1 MIERIRKKYAMT
13 EKGAKDYVAAVF
25 WSVLVNISKML
36 PVGVLA
42 TALSGIV
49 EALTNGTDPRAGLT
63 RFLVA
68 GVLALAALFVTFLI
82 QYKALY
88 EATYRES
95 ANRRIRLAE
104 VLRQL
109 PLSFFGNRDLTDLT
123 TTIMG
128 DTETLEKAFSHFYPA
143 MHGALISTALI
154 SAGMLLYDWRMAL
167 ALLWVVPASLLMVY
181 LSRRMEKRHIT
192 KGLVTRRAATDAM
205 QEVLECAPEI
215 KACNQKARYI
225 ADLNRR
231 LDEAEQDTIRG
242 ELFTGSVVTAAQS
255 FLKLGIATT
264 VLTGVTLMSRG
275 DLALIPFLMFLI
287 AATRVYDPIGSMF
300 ANMAAVF
307 ACEVR
312 IERMQEIENEKRM
325 TGMTEYDPDGY
336 DIRFEHVTFA
346 YREKEDVLRDVSFTA
361 KQGQVTALV
370 ELKARF
376 DEARNLEKAE
386 ELQRSGVQ
394 VVYGVKG
401 LKTHAKICLVVRRE
415 QGMLRRYCHFGTG
428 NYNETTAKI
437 YTDISYLTCD
447 DQLGADASQFFN
459 SVTGRT
465 KLMRFRKLYPSPVL
479 MKARLIELIEGE
491 AERARQGE
499 PARISAKMNSLQDV
513 EIIDA
518 LYRAAD
524 AGVDIELNVRGIC
537 CLKTGPR
544 PNGKVIRVVSIVDR
558 YLEHARIFFFHH
570 GGNHQLFIA
579 SADWM
584 TRNLDKRV
592 ELMVPVTNGKL
603 ARRLKSILDACFR
616 DNVQACNIL
625 PDGTSEH
632 VVRKKGQKAFRLQQY
647 LTKEARRLAKDKE
660 RERQQM
666 LEPHTPH

>member
-49 EALTNGTDPRAGLT
+49 EALTNGTDPRAGLM

-109 PLSFFGNRDLTDLT
+109 PLSFFGSRDLTDLT

-167 ALLWVVPASLLMVY
+167 ALLWVVPTSLLMVY
-181 LSRRMEKRHIT
+181 LSRRMEKRHIK

-325 TGMTEYDPDGY
+325 TGLTEYDPDGY

-370 ELKARF
+370 GPSGGGKSTAARPGASLAASSWDPAEGTERRGGVDAYQVDGEALLKNYAIVFQDVVLFADTVMENIRLGKRDATDEEVLAAAKAAQCDAFVSKLPEGYHTLIGENGSRLSGGERQRISIARAILKDAPVILL
-376 DEARNLEKAE
+376 DEATASLDVE
-386 ELQRSGVQ
+386 
-394 VVYGVKG
+394 
-401 LKTHAKICLVVRRE
+401 
-415 QGMLRRYCHFGTG
+415 
-428 NYNETTAKI
+428 NETA
-437 YTDISYLTCD
+437 
-447 DQLGADASQFFN
+447 
-459 SVTGRT
+459 
-465 KLMRFRKLYPSPVL
+465 
-479 MKARLIELIEGE
+479 
-491 AERARQGE
+491 
-499 PARISAKMNSLQDV
+499 
-513 EIIDA
+513 
-518 LYRAAD
+518 
-524 AGVDIELNVRGIC
+524 
-537 CLKTGPR
+537 
-544 PNGKVIRVVSIVDR
+544 
-558 YLEHARIFFFHH
+558 
-570 GGNHQLFIA
+570 
-579 SADWM
+579 
-584 TRNLDKRV
+584 
-592 ELMVPVTNGKL
+592 
-603 ARRLKSILDACFR
+603 
-616 DNVQACNIL
+616 VQAALSGLI
-625 PDGTSEH
+625 
-632 VVRKKGQKAFRLQQY
+632 
-647 LTKEARRLAKDKE
+647 KDKTVLIIAHRMRTVMNADQIVLLSGGRVTE
-660 RERQQM
+660 MGSPAELLKKNGLFRHMAQLQSESM
-666 LEPHTPH
+666 EWTA

>member
-1 MIERIRKKYAMT
+1 MIERISKKYAMT
-13 EKGAKDYVAAVF
+13 EKGARDYVSAVF

-42 TALSGIV
+42 TTLSGIV

-143 MHGALISTALI
+143 MHGALLSTALI

-231 LDEAEQDTIRG
+231 LDEAERDTIRG

-312 IERMQEIENEKRM
+312 IERMREIESEKRM
-325 TGMTEYDPDGY
+325 TGLTEYDPDGY

-370 ELKARF
+370 GPSGGGKSTAAKLAARF
-376 DEARNLEKAE
+376 WDPAEGTVRLGGVDVSTVDGEALLKNYAIVFQDVVLFADTVMENIRLGKRDATDAFVSKLPEGYHTLIGENGSRLSGGERQRISIARAILKDAPVILLDEATASLDVE
-386 ELQRSGVQ
+386 
-394 VVYGVKG
+394 
-401 LKTHAKICLVVRRE
+401 
-415 QGMLRRYCHFGTG
+415 
-428 NYNETTAKI
+428 NETAVQAALSGLIKDKTVLIIAHRMR
-437 YTDISYLTCD
+437 TVMNA
-447 DQLGADASQFFN
+447 DQI
-459 SVTGRT
+459 
-465 KLMRFRKLYPSPVL
+465 VL
-479 MKARLIELIEGE
+479 LSG
-491 AERARQGE
+491 G
-499 PARISAKMNSLQDV
+499 
-513 EIIDA
+513 
-518 LYRAAD
+518 
-524 AGVDIELNVRGIC
+524 
-537 CLKTGPR
+537 
-544 PNGKVIRVVSIVDR
+544 RVVEMGSPAELLKKNGLFR
-558 YLEHARIFFFHH
+558 HMA
-570 GGNHQLFIA
+570 QL
-579 SADWM
+579 
-584 TRNLDKRV
+584 
-592 ELMVPVTNGKL
+592 
-603 ARRLKSILDACFR
+603 
-616 DNVQACNIL
+616 Q
-625 PDGTSEH
+625 SESM
-632 VVRKKGQKAFRLQQY
+632 AW
-647 LTKEARRLAKDKE
+647 TA
-660 RERQQM
+660 
-666 LEPHTPH
+666 

>member
-1 MIERIRKKYAMT
+1 MIERISKKYAMT
-13 EKGAKDYVAAVF
+13 EKGARDYVSAVF

-42 TALSGIV
+42 TTLSGIV
-49 EALTNGTDPRAGLT
+49 EALTNGTDPRTGLT

-143 MHGALISTALI
+143 MHGALLSTALI

-231 LDEAEQDTIRG
+231 LDEAERDTIRG

-312 IERMQEIENEKRM
+312 IERMREIESEKRM
-325 TGMTEYDPDGY
+325 TGLTEYDPDGY

-370 ELKARF
+370 GPSGGGKSTLCQLIPRF
-376 DEARNLEKAE
+376 YD
-386 ELQRSGVQ
+386 
-394 VVYGVKG
+394 
-401 LKTHAKICLVVRRE
+401 
-415 QGMLRRYCHFGTG
+415 
-428 NYNETTAKI
+428 
-437 YTDISYLTCD
+437 
-447 DQLGADASQFFN
+447 
-459 SVTGRT
+459 VTGGRVLVDGKDVRT
-465 KLMRFRKLYPSPVL
+465 LTQHSLRANIGIVQQDVFLFAGTIYDNIRYGRPD
-479 MKARLIELIEGE
+479 ATE
-491 AERARQGE
+491 AEIVEAAKRAEIYDDILDMPDGFQTQVGE
-499 PARISAKMNSLQDV
+499 
-513 EIIDA
+513 
-518 LYRAAD
+518 
-524 AGVDIELNVRGIC
+524 RGAM
-537 CLKTGPR
+537 LSGGQKQR
-544 PNGKVIRVVSIVDR
+544 VSI
-558 YLEHARIFFFHH
+558 ARIFLKNPPVLILDEATSALDSVTEARIQSAFDELAKGRTTLIIAHRLSTIRSASRILVID
-570 GGNHQLFIA
+570 GNGIQEEGTHE
-579 SADWM
+579 
-584 TRNLDKRV
+584 
-592 ELMVPVTNGKL
+592 ELMAKGGEYAQLYL
-603 ARRLKSILDACFR
+603 AQKS
-616 DNVQACNIL
+616 V
-625 PDGTSEH
+625 S
-632 VVRKKGQKAFRLQQY
+632 V
-647 LTKEARRLAKDKE
+647 
-660 RERQQM
+660 
-666 LEPHTPH
+666 

>member
-13 EKGAKDYVAAVF
+13 EKGARDYVSAVF

-49 EALTNGTDPRAGLT
+49 EALTNGTDPGAGLT

-68 GVLALAALFVTFLI
+68 GILALAALFVTFLI

-181 LSRRMEKRHIT
+181 LSRRMEKRHIK

-264 VLTGVTLMSRG
+264 VLTGVLLMSRG
-275 DLALIPFLMFLI
+275 DLSLIPFLMFLI
-287 AATRVYDPIGSMF
+287 AATRVWL
-300 ANMAAVF
+300 
-307 ACEVR
+307 R
-312 IERMQEIENEKRM
+312 
-325 TGMTEYDPDGY
+325 TDGN
-336 DIRFEHVTFA
+336 
-346 YREKEDVLRDVSFTA
+346 VS
-361 KQGQVTALV
+361 VC
-370 ELKARF
+370 
-376 DEARNLEKAE
+376 
-386 ELQRSGVQ
+386 S
-394 VVYGVKG
+394 
-401 LKTHAKICLVVRRE
+401 
-415 QGMLRRYCHFGTG
+415 MLRRDLPGFLCQGAKGSAARKGVRTVKTRLG
-428 NYNETTAKI
+428 SVQVETQ
-437 YTDISYLTCD
+437 DGD
-447 DQLGADASQFFN
+447 DQL
-459 SVTGRT
+459 
-465 KLMRFRKLYPSPVL
+465 
-479 MKARLIELIEGE
+479 RLD
-491 AERARQGE
+491 
-499 PARISAKMNSLQDV
+499 P
-513 EIIDA
+513 
-518 LYRAAD
+518 AAD
-524 AGVDIELNVRGIC
+524 LLVHSKAGIAVLVIPSAHGQSLYVAGI
-537 CLKTGPR
+537 
-544 PNGKVIRVVSIVDR
+544 VIQHLVHRLWV
-558 YLEHARIFFFHH
+558 APH
-570 GGNHQLFIA
+570 GGDHRIRDQAA
-579 SADWM
+579 S
-584 TRNLDKRV
+584 RV
-592 ELMVPVTNGKL
+592 SALTHSRHLPSAFSA
-603 ARRLKSILDACFR
+603 ARRPAACG
-616 DNVQACNIL
+616 C
-625 PDGTSEH
+625 
-632 VVRKKGQKAFRLQQY
+632 
-647 LTKEARRLAKDKE
+647 
-660 RERQQM
+660 
-666 LEPHTPH
+666 

>member
-42 TALSGIV
+42 TALSGII

-63 RFLVA
+63 RFLAA
-68 GVLALAALFVTFLI
+68 GILALAALFVTFLI

-231 LDEAEQDTIRG
+231 LDEAEQDTIWG

-370 ELKARF
+370 GPSGGGKSTAAKLAARF
-376 DEARNLEKAE
+376 WDPAEGTVRLTGDAAETMLETLRAE
-386 ELQRSGVQ
+386 E
-394 VVYGVKG
+394 
-401 LKTHAKICLVVRRE
+401 CRRTE
-415 QGMLRRYCHFGTG
+415 GDAG
-428 NYNETTAKI
+428 NT
-437 YTDISYLTCD
+437 YL
-447 DQLGADASQFFN
+447 LS
-459 SVTGRT
+459 
-465 KLMRFRKLYPSPVL
+465 
-479 MKARLIELIEGE
+479 
-491 AERARQGE
+491 
-499 PARISAKMNSLQDV
+499 
-513 EIIDA
+513 
-518 LYRAAD
+518 
-524 AGVDIELNVRGIC
+524 GVDIVREAPDGEQTTILHRSPLLNIYQDYQIIFWAIAFAALATAC
-537 CLKTGPR
+537 
-544 PNGKVIRVVSIVDR
+544 I
-558 YLEHARIFFFHH
+558 AR
-570 GGNHQLFIA
+570 FIA
-579 SADWM
+579 NS
-584 TRNLDKRV
+584 REVRQREEN
-592 ELMVPVTNGKL
+592 
-603 ARRLKSILDACFR
+603 AR
-616 DNVQACNIL
+616 
-625 PDGTSEH
+625 G
-632 VVRKKGQKAFRLQQY
+632 
-647 LTKEARRLAKDKE
+647 AK
-660 RERQQM
+660 
-666 LEPHTPH
+666 

>member
-1 MIERIRKKYAMT
+1 MIERISKKYAMT

-181 LSRRMEKRHIT
+181 LSRRMEKRHIK

-242 ELFTGSVVTAAQS
+242 ELFTGSMVTAAQS

-264 VLTGVTLMSRG
+264 VLTGMLLMSRG
-275 DLALIPFLMFLI
+275 DLSLIPFLMFLI

-312 IERMQEIENEKRM
+312 IERMQEIESEKRM

-346 YREKEDVLRDVSFTA
+346 YREKEDVLKDVSFTA

-370 ELKARF
+370 GPSGGGKSTAAKLAARF
-376 DEARNLEKAE
+376 WDPAEGAVRLGGGGTVMENIRLGKRDATDEEVLAAAKAAQCDAFVSRLPEGYHTLIGENGSRLSGGERQRISIARAILKDAPVILLDEATASLDVE
-386 ELQRSGVQ
+386 
-394 VVYGVKG
+394 
-401 LKTHAKICLVVRRE
+401 
-415 QGMLRRYCHFGTG
+415 
-428 NYNETTAKI
+428 NETAVQAALSGLIKDKTVLIIAHRMRTVMNADKI
-437 YTDISYLTCD
+437 
-447 DQLGADASQFFN
+447 
-459 SVTGRT
+459 
-465 KLMRFRKLYPSPVL
+465 VL
-479 MKARLIELIEGE
+479 LSG
-491 AERARQGE
+491 G
-499 PARISAKMNSLQDV
+499 
-513 EIIDA
+513 
-518 LYRAAD
+518 
-524 AGVDIELNVRGIC
+524 
-537 CLKTGPR
+537 
-544 PNGKVIRVVSIVDR
+544 RVVEMGSPAELLKKNGLFR
-558 YLEHARIFFFHH
+558 HMA
-570 GGNHQLFIA
+570 QL
-579 SADWM
+579 
-584 TRNLDKRV
+584 
-592 ELMVPVTNGKL
+592 
-603 ARRLKSILDACFR
+603 
-616 DNVQACNIL
+616 Q
-625 PDGTSEH
+625 SESMEWT
-632 VVRKKGQKAFRLQQY
+632 A
-647 LTKEARRLAKDKE
+647 
-660 RERQQM
+660 
-666 LEPHTPH
+666 

>member
-68 GVLALAALFVTFLI
+68 GILALAALFVTFLI

-109 PLSFFGNRDLTDLT
+109 PLSFFGKRDLTDLT

-128 DTETLEKAFSHFYPA
+128 DTETLEKAFSHFYP
-143 MHGALISTALI
+143 
-154 SAGMLLYDWRMAL
+154 GMLLYDWRMAL

-181 LSRRMEKRHIT
+181 LSRRMEKRHIK

-231 LDEAEQDTIRG
+231 LDEAERDTIRG

-275 DLALIPFLMFLI
+275 DLSLIPFLMFLI

-312 IERMQEIENEKRM
+312 IERMQEIESEKRM

-346 YREKEDVLRDVSFTA
+346 YRKKEDVLRDVSFTA

-370 ELKARF
+370 GPSGGGKSTAAKLAARF
-376 DEARNLEKAE
+376 WDPAE
-386 ELQRSGVQ
+386 GTVRLGGVD
-394 VVYGVKG
+394 VSTV
-401 LKTHAKICLVVRRE
+401 
-415 QGMLRRYCHFGTG
+415 
-428 NYNETTAKI
+428 
-437 YTDISYLTCD
+437 D
-447 DQLGADASQFFN
+447 
-459 SVTGRT
+459 
-465 KLMRFRKLYPSPVL
+465 
-479 MKARLIELIEGE
+479 GE
-491 AERARQGE
+491 ALLKNYA
-499 PARISAKMNSLQDV
+499 IVFQDV
-513 EIIDA
+513 VLFADTVMENIRLGKRDA
-518 LYRAAD
+518 TDEEVLAAAKAAQCD
-524 AGVDIELNVRGIC
+524 AF
-537 CLKTGPR
+537 
-544 PNGKVIRVVSIVDR
+544 VSR
-558 YLEHARIFFFHH
+558 
-570 GGNHQLFIA
+570 
-579 SADWM
+579 
-584 TRNLDKRV
+584 
-592 ELMVPVTNGKL
+592 
-603 ARRLKSILDACFR
+603 
-616 DNVQACNIL
+616 L
-625 PDGTSEH
+625 PDGYHTLIGENGS
-632 VVRKKGQKAFRLQQY
+632 RLSGGERQRISIARAI
-647 LTKEARRLAKDKE
+647 LKDAPVILLDEATASLDVENETAVQAALSGLIKDKTVLIIAHRMRTVMNADQIVLLSGGRVVE
-660 RERQQM
+660 MGSPAELLKKNGLFRHMAQLQSESM
-666 LEPHTPH
+666 EWTA

>member
-82 QYKALY
+82 QYRALY

-181 LSRRMEKRHIT
+181 LSRRMEKRHIK

-264 VLTGVTLMSRG
+264 VLTGVTLMSRS
-275 DLALIPFLMFLI
+275 DLSLIPFLMFLI

-325 TGMTEYDPDGY
+325 TGLTEYDPDGY

-370 ELKARF
+370 GPSGGGKTTLCNLIPRFYDVTGGTIRIDGQDVRSVTLHSLRSAIGVVQQDVYLFSGTVAENIAYGRPGATRAEIEEAARL
-376 DEARNLEKAE
+376 A
-386 ELQRSGVQ
+386 
-394 VVYGVKG
+394 
-401 LKTHAKICLVVRRE
+401 
-415 QGMLRRYCHFGTG
+415 
-428 NYNETTAKI
+428 
-437 YTDISYLTCD
+437 
-447 DQLGADASQFFN
+447 GADAFVRALKDGYDTYVGERGVKLSGGQKQRLAIARVFLKN
-459 SVTGRT
+459 PRILLLDEATSALDNESEILVGQSLDKLAKGRT
-465 KLMRFRKLYPSPVL
+465 TLTIAHRLTTIKNADRILVL
-479 MKARLIELIEGE
+479 GKDGIEEEGSHE
-491 AERARQGE
+491 
-499 PARISAKMNSLQDV
+499 
-513 EIIDA
+513 
-518 LYRAAD
+518 
-524 AGVDIELNVRGIC
+524 EL
-537 CLKTGPR
+537 
-544 PNGKVIRVVSIVDR
+544 
-558 YLEHARIFFFHH
+558 
-570 GGNHQLFIA
+570 
-579 SADWM
+579 
-584 TRNLDKRV
+584 
-592 ELMVPVTNGKL
+592 
-603 ARRLKSILDACFR
+603 
-616 DNVQACNIL
+616 
-625 PDGTSEH
+625 
-632 VVRKKGQKAFRLQQY
+632 
-647 LTKEARRLAKDKE
+647 LAKQGVYYRLWNGLVSGE
-660 RERQQM
+660 T
-666 LEPHTPH
+666 L

>member
-154 SAGMLLYDWRMAL
+154 SAGMLLYDWRMAM

-181 LSRRMEKRHIT
+181 LSRRMEKRHIK

-205 QEVLECAPEI
+205 QEALECAPEI

-275 DLALIPFLMFLI
+275 DLSLIPFLMFLI

-370 ELKARF
+370 GPSGGGKSTAAKLAARF
-376 DEARNLEKAE
+376 WDPAEGTVRLGGVDVSTVDGEALLKNYAIVFQDVVLFADSVMENIRLGKRDATDEEVLAAAKAAQVDHFVRTLPHGYDTVLNEEGTNVSQGQKQLLTIARTIISNPKIMILDEATSSVDTRTEILIQKAMNKLTEGRTSFIIAHRLSTIRDADIILVMRDGDIVETGNHE
-386 ELQRSGVQ
+386 ELLARGGF
-394 VVYGVKG
+394 YAE
-401 LKTHAKICLVVRRE
+401 L
-415 QGMLRRYCHFGTG
+415 
-428 NYNETTAKI
+428 YN
-437 YTDISYLTCD
+437 
-447 DQLGADASQFFN
+447 SQFA
-459 SVTGRT
+459 G
-465 KLMRFRKLYPSPVL
+465 
-479 MKARLIELIEGE
+479 
-491 AERARQGE
+491 AE
-499 PARISAKMNSLQDV
+499 
-513 EIIDA
+513 
-518 LYRAAD
+518 
-524 AGVDIELNVRGIC
+524 
-537 CLKTGPR
+537 
-544 PNGKVIRVVSIVDR
+544 
-558 YLEHARIFFFHH
+558 
-570 GGNHQLFIA
+570 
-579 SADWM
+579 
-584 TRNLDKRV
+584 
-592 ELMVPVTNGKL
+592 
-603 ARRLKSILDACFR
+603 
-616 DNVQACNIL
+616 
-625 PDGTSEH
+625 
-632 VVRKKGQKAFRLQQY
+632 
-647 LTKEARRLAKDKE
+647 
-660 RERQQM
+660 
-666 LEPHTPH
+666 

>member
-181 LSRRMEKRHIT
+181 LSRRMEKRHIM

-215 KACNQKARYI
+215 KACNQKVRYI

-275 DLALIPFLMFLI
+275 DLSLIPFLMFLI

-312 IERMQEIENEKRM
+312 IERMQEIESEKRM
-325 TGMTEYDPDGY
+325 TGLTEYDPDGY
-336 DIRFEHVTFA
+336 DIHFEHVTFA

-370 ELKARF
+370 GPSGGGKSTLCKLIPRF
-376 DEARNLEKAE
+376 YDVTDGDIRIDGQDVCHVT
-386 ELQRSGVQ
+386 QRSLRQQVGVVQ
-394 VVYGVKG
+394 QDVFLFADSILNNIRCGKPEATEEEVIRAAQLAEIYDDIQAMPDG
-401 LKTHAKICLVVRRE
+401 LETYVGER
-415 QGMLRRYCHFGTG
+415 GTLLSG
-428 NYNETTAKI
+428 GQK
-437 YTDISYLTCD
+437 
-447 DQLGADASQFFN
+447 Q
-459 SVTGRT
+459 
-465 KLMRFRKLYPSPVL
+465 
-479 MKARLIELIEGE
+479 
-491 AERARQGE
+491 
-499 PARISAKMNSLQDV
+499 RIS
-513 EIIDA
+513 I
-518 LYRAAD
+518 
-524 AGVDIELNVRGIC
+524 
-537 CLKTGPR
+537 
-544 PNGKVIRVVSIVDR
+544 
-558 YLEHARIFFFHH
+558 ARIFLKNPPVLILDEATSALDSVTEAKLQETFERLSQ
-570 GGNHQLFIA
+570 GRTTIIIA
-579 SADWM
+579 HRLSTVRNAD
-584 TRNLDKRV
+584 RIAVIEDGRV
-592 ELMVPVTNGKL
+592 TELGQHDELMAKNGAY
-603 ARRLKSILDACFR
+603 ARL
-616 DNVQACNIL
+616 
-625 PDGTSEH
+625 
-632 VVRKKGQKAFRLQQY
+632 VRTQELRHG
-647 LTKEARRLAKDKE
+647 
-660 RERQQM
+660 
-666 LEPHTPH
+666 